1 MASTILC
8 ELYAKMLS
16 NWNKINANQAKVY
29 VMHF

>member
-16 NWNKINANQAKVY
+16 NWNEFKANQTKAY
-29 VMHF
+29 VMRL